1 MSAQSLS
8 WRAGSCSAL
17 SHTGFLA
24 SARPLDLAPVARSM
38 LLTLPDLHGQSLRD
52 TLPAVR
58 KVRIWLLVLLS
69 VLLPIQGAVA
79 AGMLCP
85 NESTPV
91 HEHQHSHNSMSTHH
105 QVMVH
110 EHGMQAVEHVSTSH
124 AHHDHGGAGH
134 QDRCNLCAS
143 CCAGAAITTTF
154 ATVFAPLEAATESF
168 APPASPVASFLSG
181 GQERPP
187 RSI

>member
-1 MSAQSLS
+1 
-8 WRAGSCSAL
+8 
-17 SHTGFLA
+17 
-24 SARPLDLAPVARSM
+24 
-38 LLTLPDLHGQSLRD
+38 
-52 TLPAVR
+52 VR

-79 AGMLCP
+79 AGMPCP

-91 HEHQHSHNSMSTHH
+91 HEHRHSHDSMS
-105 QVMVH
+105 
-110 EHGMQAVEHVSTSH
+110 
-124 AHHDHGGAGH
+124 AHHRMMVDDHGVQAAGHVGSSDGHHGHAGAGH

-143 CCAGAAITTTF
+143 CCAGAAIATTF

-168 APPASPVASFLSG
+168 AAPASPVASFLSD